1 MQCLLISVQSSVWKA
16 QVYYYIT
23 DFFLP
28 IIYAFA
34 LNITLLS
41 HVVSGAEIGFSYQ
54 RCEWHNGCLCTM
66 PWIHKHWYWTK
77 LFFHVFCQLSV
88 FHGSFN
94 KHYPGWLFC
103 AAICQSKW
111 SACFL
116 ARRENKLALFE
127 FGCVL
132 CRTVP
137 CICFIPSLVLPW
149 AMQWKRLG
157 MKREGVP
164 DESKGGARKNRGR
177 KLHSRIWNCSLRI
190 LNFNWFA

>member
-1 MQCLLISVQSSVWKA
+1 MFERHKFTTTSQIFFTNHLCFCFKYNFAVTCSKWCWNWFQLSKMWVTQWMLM
-16 QVYYYIT
+16 YY
-23 DFFLP
+23 
-28 IIYAFA
+28 A
-34 LNITLLS
+34 LNPQTLVLNK
-41 HVVSGAEIGFSYQ
+41 I
-54 RCEWHNGCLCTM
+54 
-66 PWIHKHWYWTK
+66 

-94 KHYPGWLFC
+94 KHYPVCLFC
-103 AAICQSKW
+103 AAICLSKW

-132 CRTVP
+132 CRTVS
-137 CICFIPSLVLPW
+137 CICFIPSLFLPW

-157 MKREGVP
+157 MKKEGVP

-190 LNFNWFA
+190 WNFNWFA